1 MQTLLDGEHSM
12 ELKIL
17 ASWVLV
23 VTYAVAIIALVVR
36 GARRNRSVADYAVG
50 NIAFSPV
57 AVGLA
62 LAASTTSAATFI
74 INPGLVAYFGLSAV
88 FALCVVLPV
97 AMFTSLVVLTKGFR
111 RYGESVKALTL
122 SQWVG
127 ERFDSRPFAVF
138 FAALSLVL
146 VTFIVLI
153 LVGLTKVI
161 AASLALDEIAVLAAI
176 VTFAFGY
183 MMFGGANSMV
193 YTNTI
198 QGVIMLGVALIL
210 IGSGASHFGDGVGGF
225 VESLRAI
232 EPNLTSLYNVESPL
246 FRDSFEVIFCGIV
259 VGVSIV
265 CQPHII
271 TKSLLLK
278 DRRDVNRYL
287 TAGILVQLIFFLVVV
302 VGLYA
307 RLEFPDL
314 ARDGEVITPDSVTS
328 TYLVTQFSWPV
339 GVLVFL
345 GLISAGMS
353 TLEGLIQSMSIIITK
368 DLISNVHDFLTARQ
382 LSDHDLFILNRVV
395 IAVLAVVSFALAA
408 WQLVAPNLSVI
419 IFAQLG
425 VFAYFAAAFVPVL
438 FGTFLH
444 DTPRLAAIA
453 AAVTAVVVH
462 FTLYYTG
469 QHYFPY
475 YMGVS
480 VKNPGIS
487 TALGVVAATL
497 VGTILYLTLRGRRG
511 EAGAAGLEK

>member
-1 MQTLLDGEHSM
+1 M
-12 ELKIL
+12 EAKIL
-17 ASWVLV
+17 ASWLLV
-23 VTYAVAIIALVVR
+23 ALYAVAIIALVVR
-36 GARRNRSVADYAVG
+36 GARRTKGVADYALG

-74 INPGLVAYFGLSAV
+74 INPGLVAYFGLPAV
-88 FALCVVLPV
+88 FGLCVVLPIS
-97 AMFTSLVVLTKGFR
+97 MFISLVVLTKGFR

-127 ERFDSRPFAVF
+127 ERYSSRGFAIF
-138 FAALSLVL
+138 FAFLSLLL

-153 LVGLTKVI
+153 LVGLTKVV
-161 AASLALDEIAVLAAI
+161 AASLGLDEIAILAALVI
-176 VTFAFGY
+176 FSFGY

-198 QGVIMLGVALIL
+198 QAVIMIVVAVILLASGSEHLAGGPGV
-210 IGSGASHFGDGVGGF
+210 F
-225 VESLRAI
+225 VERLRAI
-232 EPNLTSLYNVESPL
+232 DSNIAGLYNTASPL
-246 FRDSFEVIFCGIV
+246 FRDWFEVIFCTIV
-259 VGVSIV
+259 VGASIV

-278 DRRDVNRYL
+278 KKRDVNVYL
-287 TAGILVQLIFFLVVV
+287 TTGIAVQFLFFLVVI

-314 ARDGEVITPDSVTS
+314 QHAGQTIAPDSVTS
-328 TYLVTQFSWPV
+328 TYLVTSFPWFV
-339 GVLVFL
+339 GVIVFL

-353 TLEGLIQSMSIIITK
+353 TLEGLIQSLSIIITN
-368 DLISNVHDFLTARQ
+368 DLIKNIHGWKTGRELEE
-382 LSDHDLFILNRVV
+382 HKLFVLNRVV
-395 IAVLAVVSFALAA
+395 IVGLAAVSFGLAW
-408 WQLVAPNLSVI
+408 WQVVAPNLSVI

-425 VFAYFAAAFVPVL
+425 VYAYFAAAFVPVL
-438 FGTFLH
+438 FGTFFK
-444 DTPRLAAIA
+444 DTPPVAAIA

-462 FTLYYTG
+462 FGLYYTG

-475 YMGVS
+475 YIGQA

-487 TALGVVAATL
+487 TALGVVLATA
-497 VGTILYLTLRGRRG
+497 VGWGLYLALRGRGAPAVAVG
-511 EAGAAGLEK
+511 EPE